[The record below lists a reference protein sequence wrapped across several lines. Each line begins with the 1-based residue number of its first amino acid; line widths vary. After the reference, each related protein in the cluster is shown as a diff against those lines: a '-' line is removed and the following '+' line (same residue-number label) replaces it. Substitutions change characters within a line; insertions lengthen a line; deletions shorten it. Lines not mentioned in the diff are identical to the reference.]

1 MTGDVNPEVTPT
13 EEIKL
18 IKELIERKKY
28 PEALQTIN
36 NLEQTELTDD
46 ERIVCQFQKCEIL
59 LERGDPERVLEI
71 VHDIV
76 LQDKTINDQLF
87 LIDAIIL
94 KSRALKRVGKL
105 TESLAIIRKGLQVLK
120 GVESSG
126 ELVIQTKKAS
136 ILYQIGTILRHKGD
150 FDEALKNI
158 KQSLVLREEIG
169 NEKDIV
175 RTLYY
180 LGVIYREKWN
190 FKKGLYYTQKS
201 LAKAEKLDLK
211 DSIAYCYW
219 NLGSIYYYRLDLD
232 LSLDFM
238 QKALILSKEL
248 DDKIQMTA
256 ITGMIGEIY
265 KEKGE
270 MELALEYL
278 QESITALEE
287 HGFFGLGYATYTS
300 ILGEVYISMGEEE
313 LAFENLEKAIMVYGF
328 IGSQHQYITR
338 ALAFLIRLGIET
350 NNLERITPYIEQ
362 LKQLNE
368 EIDNP
373 LLSQVYQIVQANL
386 LKMSTRYRDKAKAQD
401 IFRRLI
407 AEENVYHMVTRYA
420 LIDLCDLLM
429 EEFRTMGDEKILNEI
444 NDTIENLMQKAKQSS
459 SYSLLAEIHYLQ
471 SKLAL
476 TELDLDKAQQLL
488 QQAKLIADEKGISRL
503 SMIVSLE
510 HQSLL
515 TQLSKWERIIAQKPS
530 QREMLELTQFEE
542 LVDRMLHN
550 RLYLK
555 EEEIREYAEHA
566 RNLVEKWEKD

>member
-1 MTGDVNPEVTPT
+1 M
-13 EEIKL
+13 
-18 IKELIERKKY
+18 
-28 PEALQTIN
+28 
-36 NLEQTELTDD
+36 
-46 ERIVCQFQKCEIL
+46 
-59 LERGDPERVLEI
+59 
-71 VHDIV
+71 
-76 LQDKTINDQLF
+76 
-87 LIDAIIL
+87 
-94 KSRALKRVGKL
+94 
-105 TESLAIIRKGLQVLK
+105 
-120 GVESSG
+120 
-126 ELVIQTKKAS
+126 
-136 ILYQIGTILRHKGD
+136 
-150 FDEALKNI
+150 
-158 KQSLVLREEIG
+158 
-169 NEKDIV
+169 
-175 RTLYY
+175 
-180 LGVIYREKWN
+180 
-190 FKKGLYYTQKS
+190 
-201 LAKAEKLDLK
+201 
-211 DSIAYCYW
+211 
-219 NLGSIYYYRLDLD
+219 
-232 LSLDFM
+232 
-238 QKALILSKEL
+238 
-248 DDKIQMTA
+248 
-256 ITGMIGEIY
+256 
-265 KEKGE
+265 
-270 MELALEYL
+270 
-278 QESITALEE
+278 
-287 HGFFGLGYATYTS
+287 
-300 ILGEVYISMGEEE
+300 
-313 LAFENLEKAIMVYGF
+313 
-328 IGSQHQYITR
+328 
-338 ALAFLIRLGIET
+338 
-350 NNLERITPYIEQ
+350 ERITPYIEQ